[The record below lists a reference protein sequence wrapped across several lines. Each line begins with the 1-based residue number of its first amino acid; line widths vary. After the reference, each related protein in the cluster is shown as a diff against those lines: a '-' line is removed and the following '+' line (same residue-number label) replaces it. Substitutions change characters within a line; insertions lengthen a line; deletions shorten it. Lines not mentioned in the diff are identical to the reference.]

1 MDEASQQGPA
11 SPPAETAPARETPA
25 GQETGPDAAAGPGRD
40 LPESPHGREPWRDL
54 PEPTLRLRLRG
65 WRLANATRIQ
75 AVGRA
80 LTWALIVV
88 CALLMLARLAG
99 WDAVSPLAQLVA
111 FTPYAVP
118 VLLLAAWLGAL
129 AGRRLAAA
137 VAGALLLVQ
146 VAWLVPRFTAE
157 DPPAQAGVARLR
169 VLAANLRLGRVPA
182 DELVRLV
189 REQRPDVLALVEI
202 TPDLEARLGELRALY
217 PYRISRAEP
226 GASGMAL
233 YTRQRPSGQGELSG
247 RLAAMPYVDLA
258 VAGRLVRVQ
267 AVHTMPPLPSTV
279 AGWRADLGRLRDAAA
294 RARGPEIML
303 GDFNATVDHG
313 SFRALLDTGLR
324 DAHEARGRGLVR
336 TYPTDELYPPLVHL
350 DHVLVSPEFQVAD
363 VREYDL
369 PGGDHRAVA
378 ADLALLPGPGAT
390 TEFSAP

>member
-1 MDEASQQGPA
+1 MDEARQRAEGA
-11 SPPAETAPARETPA
+11 SPATGTVPAQPAETEP
-25 GQETGPDAAAGPGRD
+25 GPERD
-40 LPESPHGREPWRDL
+40 LPESPHGREAWRDL
-54 PEPTLRLRLRG
+54 PEPTLRSRLRS
-65 WRLANATRIQ
+65 WRLANATRI
-75 AVGRA
+75 RA
-80 LTWALIVV
+80 ASGVLTWLLIAA
-88 CALLMLARLAG
+88 CALLVLARLAG

-137 VAGALLLVQ
+137 VAGVLLVVQ

-157 DPPAQAGVARLR
+157 ELPASPGAARLR
-169 VLAANLRLGRVPA
+169 VLAVNLRLGQVPA
-182 DELVRLV
+182 GDLVRFV

-202 TPDLEARLGELRALY
+202 TPELEARLGELRARY

-233 YTRQRPSGQGELSG
+233 YVRQRPAGQGELPG
-247 RLAAMPYVDLA
+247 RLAAMPYMDLA
-258 VAGRLVRVQ
+258 VAGRVVRVQ

-279 AGWRADLGRLRDAAA
+279 AAWRADLDLLRDAAA
-294 RARGPEIML
+294 RTRGPEILL

-313 SFRALLDTGLR
+313 GFRALLGTGMR
-324 DAHEARGRGLVR
+324 DAHDARGRGLVR
-336 TYPTDELYPPLVHL
+336 TYPAGEPYPPLVHL

-369 PGGDHRAVA
+369 PGSDHRAVA
-378 ADLALLPGPGAT
+378 ADLAVLPAT
-390 TEFSAP
+390 